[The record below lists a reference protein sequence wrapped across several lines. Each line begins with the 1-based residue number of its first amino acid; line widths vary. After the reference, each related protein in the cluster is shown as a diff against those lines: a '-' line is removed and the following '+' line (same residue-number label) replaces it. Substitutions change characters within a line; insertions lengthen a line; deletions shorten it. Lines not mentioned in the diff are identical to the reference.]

1 MSRIGKQPVPIP
13 DKVKVDIKGTTV
25 SVEGPKGKVS
35 KTFAPVIKI
44 EQKDKAIVV
53 SPAEETRFS
62 RAMYGTTRSI
72 IAGMIKGAAVGYA
85 KELEIQGVGFKA
97 ALKGKQLDLALGYS
111 HQILHDIPEGIK
123 VTVTDGTRLKV
134 EGPDKQLVG
143 QVTAE
148 IRAYYPPE
156 PYKGKGVRIVGEYA
170 ERVRRKEGK
179 TVA

>member
-1 MSRIGKQPVPIP
+1 MSRIGKQPVQIP
-13 DKVKVDIKGTTV
+13 AKVKVDIKGTTV
-25 SVEGPKGKVS
+25 SVEGPKGKVK
-35 KTFAPVIKI
+35 KTFAPVVKI
-44 EQKDKAIVV
+44 EQKDNKVVV
-53 SPAEETRFS
+53 SPSDDSRFS
-62 RAMYGTTRSI
+62 RAMFGTARSV
-72 IAGMIKGAAVGYA
+72 IAGMIKGVNVGYA

-97 ALKGKQLDLALGYS
+97 NLKGNVLDLALGYS
-111 HQILHDIPEGIK
+111 HPILHEIPEGIK
-123 VTVTDGTRLKV
+123 VTVTDQTKLKI